1 MCCIFVVLKRY
12 NMEQVLVIALVV
24 VLIFGGLVVY
34 SISGNKKE

>member
-12 NMEQVLVIALVV
+12 SMEQVLIIALVV

-34 SISGNKKE
+34 SISGNEKE